1 MEGEPG
7 NQRAEAFGATTGH
20 AGTADIGMRWQP
32 ARGAPICNR
41 KKVRS
46 CPQSV
51 SDRGALWAAVS
62 IVLSI
67 EPRKGGRGV
76 GRACRGLHVDPKPC
90 LDLRADDVQFK
101 LVFLVE
107 PKKQIPANAFVDGDV
122 PADLIIA
129 VDGLG
134 WRIELDSARIV
145 GRRSRL
151 VDAIPRPASLIIF
164 ARISIFCAKAGP
176 EAAKSGMA
184 PATAKSAIRPV
195 NDMVIAPSGLVCY
208 GFSLALKGW
217 FFVILQ

>member
-32 ARGAPICNR
+32 ARGAPICHR

-90 LDLRADDVQFK
+90 LDLTADDVQFK
-101 LVFLVE
+101 VVFLVE
-107 PKKQIPANAFVDGDV
+107 RKNIPADAFVDGDV

-145 GRRSRL
+145 GRSSRL
-151 VDAIPRPASLIIF
+151 VDAIPRLASLIIF
-164 ARISIFCAKAGP
+164 ALHIDFLREGRTRSGKERDGP
-176 EAAKSGMA
+176 RDRKKRNS
-184 PATAKSAIRPV
+184 SR
-195 NDMVIAPSGLVCY
+195 
-208 GFSLALKGW
+208 
-217 FFVILQ
+217 Q

>member
-32 ARGAPICNR
+32 ARGAPICHR

-101 LVFLVE
+101 VVFLVE
-107 PKKQIPANAFVDGDV
+107 RKNRSPPTPLLMVTFQQ
-122 PADLIIA
+122 LLSS

-145 GRRSRL
+145 GRSSRL

-164 ARISIFCAKAGP
+164 ALHIDFLREGRTRSGKERDGP
-176 EAAKSGMA
+176 RDRKKRYS
-184 PATAKSAIRPV
+184 SR
-195 NDMVIAPSGLVCY
+195 
-208 GFSLALKGW
+208 
-217 FFVILQ
+217 Q